1 MDLSNTARV
10 LGAGRAVI
18 GAALLAAPG
27 KVALRWLGEVSERP
41 GAQVAISGVG
51 ARDLV
56 LGLGTVWAL
65 GGRKRDV
72 RPWLIASGIADMVDL
87 TAALR
92 FRKGL
97 TPPAVGGT
105 AAVAGGSAVLCFW
118 LQSELG

>member
-10 LGAGRAVI
+10 LGAGRALI

-27 KVALRWLGEVSERP
+27 TVALRWLGEVSERP

-97 TPPAVGGT
+97 TTPAVGET

>member
-1 MDLSNTARV
+1 MDLSSTARV

-18 GAALLAAPG
+18 GAALLVAPG
-27 KVALRWLGEVSERP
+27 KVAQRWLGDVSERP

-72 RPWLIASGIADMVDL
+72 RPWLIASGIADVVDL
-87 TAALR
+87 AATLR

-105 AAVAGGSAVLCFW
+105 AAVAGGSAVLCLW

>member
-10 LGAGRAVI
+10 LGAGRALI

-27 KVALRWLGEVSERP
+27 TVALRWLGEVSERP

-65 GGRKRDV
+65 GGRRRDV

-97 TPPAVGGT
+97 TPPAVGVT
-105 AAVAGGSAVLCFW
+105 AAVAGGSAVLCFL

>member
-1 MDLSNTARV
+1 MDLATTARV

-18 GAALLAAPG
+18 GAALLVAPG
-27 KVALRWLGEVSERP
+27 KVALRWLGDVSERP
-41 GAQVAISGVG
+41 GAQVAISGAG

-72 RPWLIASGIADMVDL
+72 RPWLIAGGIADIADL
-87 TAALR
+87 TATLR

-97 TPPAVGGT
+97 TPPAVG
-105 AAVAGGSAVLCFW
+105 
-118 LQSELG
+118 